1 MEQSK
6 DQATLDELRPMS
18 VTNEN
23 LKIYASLKQ
32 CMRNNEE
39 LRQALVTAAE
49 TITRQTELIEHLHRV
64 LKNASDIAK
73 HNQ

>member
-1 MEQSK
+1 MEPSK

-32 CMRNNEE
+32 CMQNNAE
-39 LRQALVTAAE
+39 LRMALIEAAE
-49 TITRQTELIEHLHRV
+49 VIEQQTALIEHLKGCIDAGKSTAYHG
-64 LKNASDIAK
+64 
-73 HNQ
+73 